1 MIEFFTTHSVLI
13 LSIIALLVIF
23 FAVVIFMQKSS
34 GSVSSID
41 QSEETTSGNQVY
53 VGNLSYRVREKQLR
67 EFFSEFEGV
76 ESLKIIK
83 NHDTGRSKGFGFI
96 TFATDSQAQQALA
109 FHGKEFEGRS
119 IVVRIAR
126 PK

>member
-83 NHDTGRSKGFGFI
+83 I
-96 TFATDSQAQQALA
+96 TTQVGPRGL
-109 FHGKEFEGRS
+109 
-119 IVVRIAR
+119 VL
-126 PK
+126 